1 MTNLTNNKAV
11 LSWIDEMTAIT
22 KPDKIV
28 WITGEEEQLGALRE
42 QAVEEGILLKLN
54 PDKLPGCYLHRTD
67 PDDVARVE
75 DRTFICCEKEED
87 AGPTNH
93 WVEPK
98 EMYEKMYALADGAY
112 KGRTMYIIPYS
123 MSIIGSPF
131 AKYGFELTDS
141 IYVVL
146 NMHIMTRIGKAV
158 CDALGDDEGF
168 IKGLHCQCNLDKDNK
183 YIVHFPQDNTII
195 SMNSN
200 YGGNVLQGKKCFAL
214 RIASNLGRQE
224 GWMAEHMLI
233 LGIQNPRGE
242 IKYISDEQGTISK
255 RSTLQFYDVKA
266 GTFLNGRQVI
276 GRCPIQGCKS
286 EKAYADECDLG
297 HQFEPEELIAPKSQL
312 TGEVPELRPVDNL
325 YFDLPAYL
333 DFMKTYTAKLA
344 QNPQVRS
351 VVSKTMEEWLLPA
364 QLYIQNKFR
373 EAFDAV
379 EDQLPEHTVLEPEGN
394 KSSFT
399 VTFPSWKERDDA
411 HAVLANGGVRFRSGK
426 ALVPFRIT
434 GNIDWGVPVPEVD
447 GVSDV
452 TCWCW
457 PESLWAPISY
467 TRTVLARDAK
477 AAGVTEGVAAQDAAL
492 MGEPAADS
500 TQVPAPTY
508 QHSSL
513 DWRDWWCSDDAQIYQ
528 FIGQDNIYFYC
539 IAQTAMWEALGWDL
553 TQSTV
558 SACYHLLYMG
568 KKASSS
574 SQTPPPPADDLLNH
588 YTCEQMRAHWLSL
601 GLSEKPVSFS
611 PKAYDTRV
619 TGKDKDGNEVRACDD
634 KRVID
639 PALKESAL
647 LTGVFNRL
655 ARSCFYGVAVK
666 EGDESPYRN
675 GCIPAGAASDTVVE
689 AAEQAALAF
698 EQAMY
703 KFETHRA
710 LAVCDDYLRAANKR
724 WSDASK
730 AANKLEGEP
739 ANAAMTQALVDAFTE
754 LRVATVLMHG
764 IVPAGCELICKYF
777 DVDPVAF
784 FSWDNIFASTDE
796 FVESLGEKP
805 GEHRVKPLPPR
816 FDFFSKHES
825 QY

>member
-1 MTNLTNNKAV
+1 M
-11 LSWIDEMTAIT
+11 
-22 KPDKIV
+22 
-28 WITGEEEQLGALRE
+28 
-42 QAVEEGILLKLN
+42 
-54 PDKLPGCYLHRTD
+54 
-67 PDDVARVE
+67 
-75 DRTFICCEKEED
+75 
-87 AGPTNH
+87 
-93 WVEPK
+93 
-98 EMYEKMYALADGAY
+98 
-112 KGRTMYIIPYS
+112 
-123 MSIIGSPF
+123 
-131 AKYGFELTDS
+131 
-141 IYVVL
+141 
-146 NMHIMTRIGKAV
+146 
-158 CDALGDDEGF
+158 
-168 IKGLHCQCNLDKDNK
+168 
-183 YIVHFPQDNTII
+183 
-195 SMNSN
+195 
-200 YGGNVLQGKKCFAL
+200 
-214 RIASNLGRQE
+214 
-224 GWMAEHMLI
+224 
-233 LGIQNPRGE
+233 
-242 IKYISDEQGTISK
+242 
-255 RSTLQFYDVKA
+255 
-266 GTFLNGRQVI
+266 
-276 GRCPIQGCKS
+276 
-286 EKAYADECDLG
+286 
-297 HQFEPEELIAPKSQL
+297 
-312 TGEVPELRPVDNL
+312 
-325 YFDLPAYL
+325 
-333 DFMKTYTAKLA
+333 
-344 QNPQVRS
+344 
-351 VVSKTMEEWLLPA
+351 
-364 QLYIQNKFR
+364 
-373 EAFDAV
+373 
-379 EDQLPEHTVLEPEGN
+379 
-394 KSSFT
+394 
-399 VTFPSWKERDDA
+399 
-411 HAVLANGGVRFRSGK
+411 
-426 ALVPFRIT
+426 
-434 GNIDWGVPVPEVD
+434 PEVD

-619 TGKDKDGNEVRACDD
+619 TGKDKDDNEVRACDD

-655 ARSCFYGVAVK
+655 ARSCFYGVAIK

-675 GCIPAGAASDTVVE
+675 GCIPAGAAS
-689 AAEQAALAF
+689 
-698 EQAMY
+698 
-703 KFETHRA
+703 
-710 LAVCDDYLRAANKR
+710 
-724 WSDASK
+724 
-730 AANKLEGEP
+730 
-739 ANAAMTQALVDAFTE
+739 ALVDAFTE

-764 IVPAGCELICKYF
+764 VVPAGCELICEHF

-805 GEHRVKPLPPR
+805 GDHRVKPLPPR